1 MKEHI
6 KKAGIAIVIIG
17 ALLLVASYTFGWND
31 INSVQFT
38 GLGLIITGILLHI
51 IILKRESRY

>member
-31 INSVQFT
+31 INSVQLT
-38 GLGLIITGILLHI
+38 GLGLIIIGILLHI
-51 IILKRESRY
+51 IILKRESHY